1 MTYKTIPVDS
11 HSKMLAATKLR
22 KLRALPILCPPRKV
36 HMNQTTRY
44 VQLGPLKYLGLKIIF
59 EQHCFGRRALAC
71 PTLHNPPT
79 FLSGYNESCPTG
91 PEPRLGKPK
100 RLFKSL
106 QVPANW
112 ESWLL
117 RLLLL
122 VPHSS
127 LWQSRCPEW
136 GNFSWRN
143 SGFAI
148 QSASGKVSR
157 SESLSEE
164 IQSYLRPVKHQN
176 SLLVGV
182 KWDLICKMTCT
193 IMRQTK

>member
-44 VQLGPLKYLGLKIIF
+44 VRLGPLKYLGLKIIF

-112 ESWLL
+112 ESW
-117 RLLLL
+117 
-122 VPHSS
+122 S
-127 LWQSRCPEW
+127 LWLYIAFCFPLIIVVIKMPWMGQFFLKEFRLCDSISQWQSLEKWKFQW
-136 GNFSWRN
+136 GNS
-143 SGFAI
+143 I
-148 QSASGKVSR
+148 ISR
-157 SESLSEE
+157 A
-164 IQSYLRPVKHQN
+164 
-176 SLLVGV
+176 
-182 KWDLICKMTCT
+182 C
-193 IMRQTK
+193 QTQK